1 MDAPHDRG
9 LSVTCLGVSTPL
21 LAALSGFAAAS
32 IGAAAGHRWTL
43 RSRPIEYARKGAQVP
58 VGAGDPISRRRR
70 MRGLTSAKR
79 TRIALIMLAFI
90 VSAAVLGP
98 LLTLTLLLSVLGV
111 RQARPVFRARR
122 HSRVVERELP
132 GTIELLVLSIHA
144 GLTPNQAIR
153 ELASSASE
161 SVRPAFVE
169 IVHRMDRGEPFASAI
184 VALPDWLGPRSVGLA
199 EVIATA
205 DRYGLPLSQVL
216 DQLSREARSTRR
228 RLDEASARKLPIRL
242 SFPLVFCTLPSF
254 VLLAIA
260 PAVIAALSSLGAS
273 AW

>member
-1 MDAPHDRG
+1 
-9 LSVTCLGVSTPL
+9 
-21 LAALSGFAAAS
+21 
-32 IGAAAGHRWTL
+32 
-43 RSRPIEYARKGAQVP
+43 
-58 VGAGDPISRRRR
+58 
-70 MRGLTSAKR
+70 
-79 TRIALIMLAFI
+79 
-90 VSAAVLGP
+90 VL
-98 LLTLTLLLSVLGV
+98 
-111 RQARPVFRARR
+111 RARG
-122 HSRVVERELP
+122 HSRKVERELP

-153 ELASSASE
+153 ELATSASE
-161 SVRPAFVE
+161 SVRPAFIE
-169 IVHRMDRGEPFASAI
+169 IVHRMDRGEPFACAI
-184 VALPDWLGPRSVGLA
+184 VTLPDWLGPRSAGLA

-205 DRYGLPLSQVL
+205 DRYGLPLSQIL

-242 SFPLVFCTLPSF
+242 SFPLVVCTLPSF

>member
-1 MDAPHDRG
+1 MTG
-9 LSVTCLGVSTPL
+9 LGVSTPL

-32 IGAAAGHRWTL
+32 IGAAVGHRWTL
-43 RSRPIEYARKGAQVP
+43 RSRPIECARDAANAGAP
-58 VGAGDPISRRRR
+58 VGAADPFKRHHRLPR
-70 MRGLTSAKR
+70 LTSAKG
-79 TRIALIMLAFI
+79 TRVPWIMLAVI
-90 VSAAVLGP
+90 VSASVLGP
-98 LLTLTLLLSVLGV
+98 LLTMTLLLSGLGV
-111 RQARPVFRARR
+111 RQARPVLRARR
-122 HSRVVERELP
+122 HSREVERELP

-153 ELASSASE
+153 ELAVSAPE
-161 SVRPAFVE
+161 SVRPAFFE

-242 SFPLVFCTLPSF
+242 SFPLVVCTLPSF